1 MKRTIAITICA
12 FISISALVAQ
22 ESDELLSDE
31 SSLIIQAETAAES
44 NVAERI
50 GVFTTWDF
58 IRMILILAA
67 VIAAIYGIFYLLK
80 RSGNPKLAENR
91 LIRVLSSK
99 SITQGKTLHLIE
111 VGNQVFLVGAAES
124 SVSLLSEIG
133 DKETLDGIHLQ
144 ASNVESDD
152 RRSFG
157 ETLSQM
163 FGRERPRDLPADPV
177 GYIQQQRQR
186 VKQM

>member
-1 MKRTIAITICA
+1 
-12 FISISALVAQ
+12 
-22 ESDELLSDE
+22 
-31 SSLIIQAETAAES
+31 
-44 NVAERI
+44 
-50 GVFTTWDF
+50 
-58 IRMILILAA
+58 MILILAA
-67 VIAAIYGIFYLLK
+67 VIAAVYGIFYLLK

-111 VGNQVFLVGAAES
+111 VGNQVFLIGAADS

-144 ASNVESDD
+144 SSSVEPEDK
-152 RRSFG
+152 RSFG
-157 ETLSQM
+157 ATLSQM
-163 FGRERPRDLPADPV
+163 FGKERPRALPSDPV

>member
-1 MKRTIAITICA
+1 MK
-12 FISISALVAQ
+12 
-22 ESDELLSDE
+22 
-31 SSLIIQAETAAES
+31 ETKKT
-44 NVAERI
+44 V
-50 GVFTTWDF
+50 
-58 IRMILILAA
+58 ILILAA

-99 SITQGKTLHLIE
+99 SITQGKTLHLVE

-144 ASNVESDD
+144 SSNVESEDK
-152 RRSFG
+152 RSFG

-163 FGRERPRDLPADPV
+163 FGKERPRALPDDPV

>member
-1 MKRTIAITICA
+1 
-12 FISISALVAQ
+12 
-22 ESDELLSDE
+22 
-31 SSLIIQAETAAES
+31 
-44 NVAERI
+44 
-50 GVFTTWDF
+50 
-58 IRMILILAA
+58 MILILAA